1 VKTLHALP
9 PIKDEADLTEAA
21 RGEGVVELI
30 RVVLKDDVD
39 AFHSGETHNT
49 VEVRPMPMVLSRAAL
64 LRSKRDA
71 ARLCARPEILHLQ
84 PGQFLATQRI
94 KKSVE
99 RMERVAALRATRAL
113 DGRRSPRRSSLWREL
128 SLDPIVRPLS
138 S

>member
-49 VEVRPMPMVLSRAAL
+49 VEVGPMPMVLSRAAL
-64 LRSKRDA
+64 LRSKKRCGHVFA
-71 ARLCARPEILHLQ
+71 LGR
-84 PGQFLATQRI
+84 
-94 KKSVE
+94 KSF
-99 RMERVAALRATRAL
+99 TFSW
-113 DGRRSPRRSSLWREL
+113 GSSSRRNG
-128 SLDPIVRPLS
+128 
-138 S
+138 

>member
-1 VKTLHALP
+1 MKTLHALP

-21 RGEGVVELI
+21 RSEGVVEVI

-49 VEVRPMPMVLSRAAL
+49 VEVGPMPMILSRAAL

-71 ARLCARPEILHLQ
+71 ARLCARPEILHFQL
-84 PGQFLATQRI
+84 GQFLATQRI

-99 RMERVAALRATRAL
+99 RMERVAPAL
-113 DGRRSPRRSSLWREL
+113 DAFLTRRFEQLARLMVADRRVEALYGASFL
-128 SLDPIVRPLS
+128 
-138 S
+138 